1 MVLYLFGAG
10 KLLVDL
16 FLSCFGIYSACGSK
30 IDNWVGWFARYG
42 SYVFIGSS
50 RCLSS
55 LKRTYSLIVSPTKR
69 ARLTG
74 TAFPIICSLS
84 VLFPENL
91 NVPGNVCMRAR
102 SSAVSARIPSS
113 DSTGS
118 PGCKGYPLGMGRL
131 TPLIVGL
138 GSWTLNMPRRT

>member
-1 MVLYLFGAG
+1 MYFFNKSHNRAFFHRFGTVHWMTGRFFRRFGAILLDYRAFFSPFCGCPLDDRAFFRRFGAG

-69 ARLTG
+69 ARLNG
-74 TAFPIICSLS
+74 PRFLSSVLYLSCSLK
-84 VLFPENL
+84 
-91 NVPGNVCMRAR
+91 
-102 SSAVSARIPSS
+102 I
-113 DSTGS
+113 
-118 PGCKGYPLGMGRL
+118 
-131 TPLIVGL
+131 
-138 GSWTLNMPRRT
+138 